1 MTPTNPA
8 FPDPTPQPP
17 GARTPNPIAGRIE
30 PTPGPGP
37 GRPPYTETPPA
48 GLNSGPDMKA
58 LLRSLSRRWML
69 ATVLSILL
77 GGAAAVAA
85 WILLTPEFSAF
96 AQIRV
101 SFQEPILAGEQQRNA
116 TSFGAFIKS
125 QAALFKSRP
134 IIQSALKKDEV
145 RKLNLEAEH
154 PDLPAMIEE
163 RLQVVVQD
171 TSELMTATFSHRDP
185 TVAVTLMKAMT
196 DSFMENVAYER
207 DLAAARD
214 TELDKVIT
222 DQSAELKQKKNNLR
236 EMTRKLGTLDK
247 DALARQREEMLAEL
261 RDLRNQRIPIRTAL
275 AKAEAELKVLD
286 IQLPPPPAATIPP
299 APRIE
304 DQQLESALR
313 SDAVAGPMFARINA
327 AKEIIRYYN
336 EKATQPERE
345 IPWQRAQRE
354 LSIAQGEVERR
365 REQLRTEI
373 NERLATK
380 YQQEIDERKAQLAA
394 QVTQANVLR
403 AAQRQLL
410 IDSIKENKEGL
421 ANLEKQIDEV
431 QNSAGTLVG
440 VSAETQMLEKD
451 ITDQEERI
459 ANLKSKLETNKINGR
474 VADRIR
480 IHQEAAIMR
489 QNAKKQMLA
498 TVASPLIVAGAICL
512 LLAYVDYRQR
522 RVYTAREVSSGLG
535 IRVVG
540 AVPSLPN
547 LERRLVDPESELE
560 GHPVIESIDALRTT
574 LLRESQRERRRVILV
589 TSAGAGEGKTTLAA
603 SLAISL
609 ARAGR
614 RTLLID
620 GDLRSPAANQLF
632 EMPLQPGFSEVVL
645 AEVDAIDAIQPTHQ
659 ENLFLLPA
667 GQWDREVLQSLARD
681 GLEGVLEKLRE
692 DYDFILID
700 SHPVLAATDSLLLAQ
715 RSDGVLLAVLRGVSQ
730 MPRVYAA
737 AQRLSSLGVR
747 VLGAVINGSD
757 PEDVPS
763 YAPTNLPAA
772 AV

>member
-1 MTPTNPA
+1 
-8 FPDPTPQPP
+8 
-17 GARTPNPIAGRIE
+17 
-30 PTPGPGP
+30 
-37 GRPPYTETPPA
+37 
-48 GLNSGPDMKA
+48 
-58 LLRSLSRRWML
+58 
-69 ATVLSILL
+69 
-77 GGAAAVAA
+77 
-85 WILLTPEFSAF
+85 
-96 AQIRV
+96 
-101 SFQEPILAGEQQRNA
+101 
-116 TSFGAFIKS
+116 
-125 QAALFKSRP
+125 
-134 IIQSALKKDEV
+134 
-145 RKLNLEAEH
+145 
-154 PDLPAMIEE
+154 
-163 RLQVVVQD
+163 
-171 TSELMTATFSHRDP
+171 
-185 TVAVTLMKAMT
+185 
-196 DSFMENVAYER
+196 
-207 DLAAARD
+207 
-214 TELDKVIT
+214 
-222 DQSAELKQKKNNLR
+222 
-236 EMTRKLGTLDK
+236 
-247 DALARQREEMLAEL
+247 
-261 RDLRNQRIPIRTAL
+261 
-275 AKAEAELKVLD
+275 
-286 IQLPPPPAATIPP
+286 
-299 APRIE
+299 
-304 DQQLESALR
+304 
-313 SDAVAGPMFARINA
+313 
-327 AKEIIRYYN
+327 
-336 EKATQPERE
+336 
-345 IPWQRAQRE
+345 
-354 LSIAQGEVERR
+354 
-365 REQLRTEI
+365 
-373 NERLATK
+373 
-380 YQQEIDERKAQLAA
+380 
-394 QVTQANVLR
+394 
-403 AAQRQLL
+403 
-410 IDSIKENKEGL
+410 
-421 ANLEKQIDEV
+421 
-431 QNSAGTLVG
+431 
-440 VSAETQMLEKD
+440 
-451 ITDQEERI
+451 
-459 ANLKSKLETNKINGR
+459 
-474 VADRIR
+474 
-480 IHQEAAIMR
+480 MR